1 MSLSNFISQPIKPT
15 QIKKCKKCGEVKP
28 ITEFRKRGNYYI
40 NECKICEKEYNKEYY
55 NNNKESKKEYQKEYN
70 QNNKESK
77 KEYNKEYYN
86 NNKES
91 KKEYYN
97 NNKES
102 KKEYQKEYNQNNKE
116 TIKEYNKEYQK
127 NRLASDPYY
136 KFTRNLR
143 ARISKAFKA
152 QSKNGKTKACAEY
165 GIDFAAIFAH
175 VGARPANNFHLD
187 HIIPLSVF
195 NLDDAEHVRLAHLPE
210 NLRWLPGKENLEKH
224 DFVDWSL
231 IKSDHTLLTIALLI
245 NLKKV

>member
-40 NECKICEKEYNKEYY
+40 NECKICEKEYNKEY
-55 NNNKESKKEYQKEYN
+55 N
-70 QNNKESK
+70 QNNKETI
-77 KEYNKEYYN
+77 KEY
-86 NNKES
+86 

-116 TIKEYNKEYQK
+116 TIKEYKKEYQK
-127 NRLASDPYY
+127 NRLASDPYF

-143 ARISKAFKA
+143 TRICLAFES

-165 GIDFAAIFAH
+165 GIDFAAIYDH
-175 VGARPANNFHLD
+175 VGEKPADNYHLD